1 MKIMAQLAFDGT
13 CRQAFEYYEKVLDG
27 KITVMNSLGDTKD
40 VPLPPGSK
48 PSAPEHIRFA
58 QLQIGEAAL
67 LGNDV
72 PHDEFEA
79 MRGFNIALHTNSVS
93 EATRIFDALAQGG
106 KVSAALTEMPWAAR
120 FGQLVDQFGVPWL
133 ILAVRE

>member
-13 CRQAFEYYEKVLDG
+13 CRQAFEYYEEVLDG

-58 QLQIGEAAL
+58 QLQIGDAAL

-72 PHDEFEA
+72 PHDEFA
-79 MRGFNIALHTNSVS
+79 PMRGFNIALHTKSVA
-93 EATRIFDALAQGG
+93 EATRIFDALAKGG
-106 KVSAALTEMPWAAR
+106 KISAPLTEMPWAAR
-120 FGQLVDQFGVPWL
+120 FGQLIDRFGVPWL
-133 ILAVRE
+133 ILALRE

>member
-13 CRQAFEYYEKVLDG
+13 CRQAFEYYEEVLDG

-40 VPLPPGSK
+40 VPLPPGSR

-58 QLQIGEAAL
+58 QLQIGDAAL

-72 PHDEFEA
+72 PHDEFEP
-79 MRGFNIALHTNSVS
+79 MRGFNIALHTKSVA
-93 EATRIFDALAQGG
+93 EAMRIFDALAKGG
-106 KVSAALTEMPWAAR
+106 KISAPLTEMPWAAR
-120 FGQLVDQFGVPWL
+120 FGQLVDRFGVPWL
-133 ILAVRE
+133 ILALRE